1 MWRLVM
7 DRKIILAR
15 DYGILP
21 DDHRDYAD
29 NFRALFEDL
38 KKESAVTVKIERGVY
53 DIYHETATREVF
65 YVTNTLS
72 EQDRAVPEHLF
83 GLILRDLNDVE
94 LDFDG
99 STLLYHGA
107 MTHLFIDNCN
117 KVRIK
122 NLTIDHPRPP
132 YCSEITCTSKSFL
145 KAEFKIHPDSDYR
158 LVGSEPIFA
167 GENWSF
173 SGRHDASTAGYIPRY
188 KDGAIRGGAHP
199 FRHARKIREKSP
211 GVLAVDYYFPP
222 RVEEGETYALIN
234 IKRLESG
241 IVVNE
246 SEGVYLENVSQHFNM
261 SHALVA
267 QCSKDI
273 SLDYCNFA
281 PRKNSNRVIAS
292 VTDFLHFN
300 ECRGKILVSNSC
312 FEGANDDGLN
322 VHGVNFPVKEVDGN
336 TVTITFS
343 HKETYGFNPFKK
355 GDEVAFVDKYSLL
368 DQASSTVEDSLLIDP
383 YTIRLTLDKVPETSI
398 KDTVI
403 ENLSTNPDVF
413 YAGNY
418 LSKISTRGVLV
429 TTRGRVNILDNTFR
443 RTGMSGV
450 LIADD
455 ARSWYESGPVKS
467 VTITGNKFNE
477 CGDSAIAVRPEVARY
492 DGAVHSDI
500 MIKENAFIVNGN
512 ATAVDMRYADRIL
525 ITENE
530 FKGSPL
536 GAMMKFFSCTD
547 LHITDNDLEDN
558 YVVERK
564 TGKGKI

>member
-1 MWRLVM
+1 M
-7 DRKIILAR
+7 DRKIILAK

-21 DDHRDYAD
+21 DTHRDYAD
-29 NFRALFEDL
+29 NFRTMLETVKGIKDG
-38 KKESAVTVKIERGVY
+38 VTVKFESGVY
-53 DIYHETATREVF
+53 DIYADTATKEVF

-72 EQDRAVPEHLF
+72 ERDKAVPEHIF
-83 GLILRDLNDVE
+83 GLIIRDLTDVE
-94 LDFDG
+94 LDFG
-99 STLLYHGA
+99 GATLLYHGA
-107 MTHLFIDNCN
+107 MTHLFIDRCE

-122 NLTIDHPRPP
+122 NLTIDHTRPP
-132 YCSEITCTSKSFL
+132 YCSEITCLSKSFL
-145 KAEFKIHPDSDYR
+145 KAEFKVHPDSDYE
-158 LVGSEPIFA
+158 LVGGDLIFK

-173 SGRHDASTAGYIPRY
+173 SGRHDAATAGYIPRY
-188 KDGAIRGGAHP
+188 KDGGIRGGAHP
-199 FRHARKIREKSP
+199 FRHARRIREKSR
-211 GVLAVDYYFPP
+211 GILAVDYYLPP
-222 RVEEGETYALIN
+222 RVSVGETYALIN

-241 IVVNE
+241 IVVND
-246 SEGVYLENVSQHFNM
+246 SDGVYFENVSQHFNM

-281 PRKNSNRVIAS
+281 PEKNSDRVIAS

-300 ECRGKILVSNSC
+300 ECRGKILVSNSY

-322 VHGVNFPVKEVDGN
+322 VHGVNFPVVDADGK
-336 TVTITFS
+336 TVTIAFS

-355 GDEVAFVDKYSLL
+355 GDEVVFVDKYSLL
-368 DQASSTVEDSLLIDP
+368 DTATATVEDSRQTDP
-383 YTIRLTLDKVPETSI
+383 YRIQLILDKVPENAI

-443 RTGMSGV
+443 RTGMCGV

-455 ARSWYESGPVKS
+455 ARSWYESGPVRS
-467 VTITGNKFNE
+467 VTITGNKFTE

-492 DGAVHSDI
+492 DGAVHKDI
-500 MIKENAFIVNGN
+500 MIKENSFLVRGN
-512 ATAVDMRYADRIL
+512 ASAIDMRYADRIL
-525 ITENE
+525 VTENE
-530 FKGSPL
+530 FKGAPY
-536 GAMMKFFSCTD
+536 GAMMKFLSCTD

-564 TGKGKI
+564 K